1 MSLLG
6 RLLINRRAGE
16 AHMAWNLPN
25 LQGPEVVALTSR
37 HFGDGE
43 AMPAAHAEKYAGG
56 DNLSPHLAWTPP
68 PPETAQLLLVVE
80 DIDVPVGKPAVHC
93 LALVDPASGHLEAGA
108 LNAREPAPGVRL
120 LKSTIGRGYHG
131 PAPVKGHGPHHYV
144 FQLFAL
150 AAPVDGGP
158 GATSVDR
165 ARPRTLLPAITAPAL
180 ARGRLTGVF
189 ER

>member
-6 RLLINRRAGE
+6 RLLVNRRAGE
-16 AHMAWNLPN
+16 THTAWNLPN
-25 LQGPEVVALTSR
+25 LQGPDELTLTSGQ
-37 HFGDGE
+37 FGDGD
-43 AMPAAHAEKYAGG
+43 AMPVAHAEKYAGG

-68 PPETAQLLLVVE
+68 PSGTQQLLLVVE

-93 LALVDPASGHLEAGA
+93 LALVDPDVGHLEAGG
-108 LNAREPAPGVRL
+108 LNTGQPAPGVRL

-131 PAPVKGHGPHHYV
+131 PAPVKGHGPHHYT

-150 AAPVDGGP
+150 AAPVDSGSA
-158 GATSVDR
+158 ATSVDR
-165 ARPRTLLPAITAPAL
+165 ARPRTLLPAITAPVL
-180 ARGRLTGVF
+180 ARGRLTGVY